1 MLELNEQYLSFCNVI
16 FPVNQKKKK
25 KGRQRTFIGETKNGN
40 EHMQPAPPSAFR
52 NREDL

>member
-25 KGRQRTFIGETKNGN
+25 KVGNEHFIGETKNGN
-40 EHMQPAPPSAFR
+40 EHTQPDPPSAFR